1 MTIYKTV
8 RGKEIDLNKLINK
21 NELTLAVGN
30 MKVNARGDKIGPG
43 GKIIKDTTNGVIVPD
58 QIATIEN
65 TIQEQIIEPEI
76 EPEIKPEI
84 IQNIIDKLHPETEQE
99 IINKVLGQND
109 DNLIVS
115 TDRGLQYFNKKN
127 LNFSPIFNSKD
138 SIFITRVNDFKIVE
152 NKIYAATNFGA
163 FIYDVVNK
171 QIHKYNFYIE
181 SLR

>member
-76 EPEIKPEI
+76 EP
-84 IQNIIDKLHPETEQE
+84 
-99 IINKVLGQND
+99 
-109 DNLIVS
+109 
-115 TDRGLQYFNKKN
+115 
-127 LNFSPIFNSKD
+127 
-138 SIFITRVNDFKIVE
+138 IVE
-152 NKIYAATNFGA
+152 R
-163 FIYDVVNK
+163 K
-171 QIHKYNFYIE
+171 QKSNIKDNE
-181 SLR
+181 AE